1 MRLVAD
7 SGGVIGAAVGGLLL
21 CAEANVVATDHLYPR
36 ALLTPFTDNVELTRG
51 DRKTYAG
58 QAEAQ
63 APRALSVSTSPSTS
77 VTRKTPKRDVRTR
90 DGQPLGVIRCLPEC

>member
-1 MRLVAD
+1 VRLVAD

-36 ALLTPFTDNVELTRG
+36 ALLTPFTDHVELTRG

-63 APRALSVSTSPSTS
+63 RAKGFERID
-77 VTRKTPKRDVRTR
+77 VTFDERDSK
-90 DGQPLGVIRCLPEC
+90 DAQA